1 MARSLIVTVI
11 AALVLLCAPPIEARR
26 PWYPKPPTPAKA
38 SLPAAAQKIVDGF
51 SKQKVRVY
59 QRAEAQLV
67 PLRRAAVRKLKRL
80 QDRYCK
86 QAKLD
91 EALAVRAKIY
101 EVLGVRRDPG
111 ALRAR
116 PGDVGKSFLYDVRG
130 SASGSVWGTQI
141 YTTDS
146 TLATAA
152 VHAGVL
158 KPGQRGIVR
167 VRIFPG
173 QPNYQG
179 STANGVRT
187 MSYGAWG
194 LSFTVEQAP
203 Q

>member
-1 MARSLIVTVI
+1 M
-11 AALVLLCAPPIEARR
+11 
-26 PWYPKPPTPAKA
+26 
-38 SLPAAAQKIVDGF
+38 
-51 SKQKVRVY
+51 
-59 QRAEAQLV
+59 
-67 PLRRAAVRKLKRL
+67 RKLKRL

-101 EVLGVRRDPG
+101 EVLGVRPDPG
-111 ALRAR
+111 ALRAQ

-130 SASGSVWGTQI
+130 SKKGSVWGTQI

-146 TLATAA
+146 NLATAA

-173 QPNYQG
+173 QPNYHG
-179 STANGVRT
+179 TAAHGVT
-187 MSYGAWG
+187 SQSYGSWG
-194 LSFTVEQAP
+194 LSFTVERAP